1 MSRPEMCDF
10 NDDGLQ
16 YTRSNIPASVAAA
29 MKWQKLAAEQLL
41 PGQAIWSF
49 RADGKDCPSQCPLV
63 RPSPPAKMG

>member
-1 MSRPEMCDF
+1 MCDF

-16 YTRSNIPASVAAA
+16 YTRSNIPAA

-49 RADGKDCPSQCPLV
+49 RADGKDCPSQYNLLCQDLLLQL
-63 RPSPPAKMG
+63 R

>member
-1 MSRPEMCDF
+1 MCDF

-16 YTRSNIPASVAAA
+16 YTRSNIPASPAAA

-49 RADGKDCPSQCPLV
+49 RADGKDCPSKYNLPW
-63 RPSPPAKMG
+63 